1 MKNLRTYATFS
12 YTTEKADLRDTRKFC
27 VDVLNQQLFFALKSN
42 IVVIDKN
49 GNPTKEIEVCEVIEE
64 YEREQLV
71 SFDFLSDDLQLCMV
85 LSSGTIAV
93 CDENGKVESV
103 ACIPGP
109 VKCGAWSPDLQL
121 LILATDDM
129 IYSVSRD
136 FEIVSEEKLRP
147 TEAGKDQ
154 LLTVGWGSRETQFQ
168 GSAGRKNR
176 EKVDINK
183 VPTPVTDD
191 DSRTREIMISWR
203 ADAQFFTVSSVD
215 DIQFSDQ
222 GIIPCR
228 QLRVW
233 SRDLEFMSLC
243 EFLAG
248 EERQNLENLIATTR
262 LLNGKRSVWF
272 FERNGQYRGNF
283 LLSGSKEN
291 EIVEV
296 KSLAWNMDSTI
307 LAICLR
313 KDNVDQVQLWTVS
326 NFTWMEKLQYD
337 LHSQLISAIWDTECP
352 RKLHIL
358 TNNGQYYRMEIDS
371 EYCCEQMMVV
381 VADGDKLK
389 FTDLS
394 KAPIPPPMAHFEVLL
409 NGDVPSAFAMS
420 PNLDGVAVISS
431 DCQTVTILNID
442 NRKCYQR
449 KRFTL
454 HCRNNPGEFCPIYN
468 LQWKAS
474 NALTGVTKEANG
486 HYNLIEIDLES
497 EEMNVLYSSQHT
509 ILYQRFDSCASKYHL
524 TGSKNGNTIHY
535 ILDIKNDDREAVKNV
550 QEVLVANSESHKCK
564 YVVGLNAMISLTNNH
579 QLVVNNKILHQS
591 VSSFS
596 VEDGSLNGKSLDG
609 FLLITTLDNF
619 LHCISLNALQNWLTT
634 NNLKEADNF
643 FSAGRAIERGAQLV
657 AHEQNGTRVWL
668 QMPRGNLETINP
680 RALLV
685 HRLKQLLDE
694 LHFGQATREMRR
706 HRINT
711 NLIYDHNPKT
721 FLSNVAKFV
730 DEVDDVD
737 QLNMFVGT
745 LQEEDT
751 TCTIFKSNYCE
762 IKKQPDAETGTEKSG
777 KINSICNALRHC
789 ILSVNSSER
798 ASQRTVRF
806 YPVVLSCF
814 VMEKP
819 SRVADALSDMKLQ
832 LETANG
838 QYETLLSQ
846 WLRHLG
852 YLVDERTLYNQAL
865 KTYDLQIVLKV
876 AESSDRDPREYL
888 PVLNKL
894 RKYSPPAYQRYK
906 IDSLLED
913 YAGALTHLAE
923 LVINTKDEEKFEEC
937 IEHIKKYSLYS
948 QALALFCR
956 KFKYKEIC
964 ELCADNAFNNKSSAE
979 AAHLY
984 IKSGNVEKALQCYA
998 SDLDYAEYIRL
1009 GTKFGN
1015 DDTLRSTLKKMIVQM
1030 ESRNNF
1036 VGVAEVLS
1044 FLDREN
1050 NAKRIL
1056 DCYCQALQW
1065 TKAIRTAEE
1074 YVQQNSG
1081 NQTLLEYVRTALE
1094 NRVGVLNDQWT
1105 DWTDKLLKYSSRLEI
1120 LRQTKYNQIHE
1131 WITQETDDFQDIGQS
1146 ETLSEA
1152 STSVSNLS
1160 RLSKIST
1167 ASSRKKKQIDRKK
1180 KQIKEGS
1187 HYEDAAIL
1195 TALKDIYKQ
1204 VDQQQDEL
1212 HELLSA
1218 LLVMD
1223 LIDLGRKV
1231 QRKIQTLL
1239 DLCSKELQPKIWTD
1253 FIEPKHLGGPLFE
1266 IYRGADGLIRPPT
1279 ESLMPPRIQIADE
1292 MVPPTIRPMTGQ
1304 WKLKIFDS

>member
-12 YTTEKADLRDTRKFC
+12 CTTKKADLRDTKKFC
-27 VDVLNQQLFFALKSN
+27 VDVLNQQLYFALKSN

-49 GNPTKEIEVCEVIEE
+49 GNQTKEIQVCEVIEE

-93 CDENGKVESV
+93 CDESGKVESV
-103 ACIPGP
+103 AYIPGP
-109 VKCGAWSPDLQL
+109 IKCGAWSPDLQL

-136 FEIVSEEKLRP
+136 FEIVSEEKMRP
-147 TEAGKDQ
+147 MEAGKDQ

-183 VPTPVTDD
+183 VPTPVTEDD
-191 DSRTREIMISWR
+191 ARTRDILISWR

-215 DIQFSDQ
+215 DIQFSNQ

-243 EFLAG
+243 EFLGG
-248 EERQNLENLIATTR
+248 EERALCMRPSGNLIATTR
-262 LLNGKRSVWF
+262 LLNEKRSVWF

-283 LLSGSKEN
+283 LLSDGKEN

-307 LAICLR
+307 LAIL
-313 KDNVDQVQLWTVS
+313 QLWTVS
-326 NFTWMEKLQYD
+326 NYTWMEKLQYD

-352 RKLHIL
+352 RKLHFL

-371 EYCCEQMMVV
+371 EYCCDQMMAL
-381 VADGDKLK
+381 VADGGKLK

-420 PNLDGVAVISS
+420 PSLDGLAIISS
-431 DCQTVTILNID
+431 DSRTVTIFTMD
-442 NRKCYQR
+442 NRKWFKR
-449 KRFTL
+449 KHFTL
-454 HCRNNPGEFCPIYN
+454 HCHNNAEQFCPIYN
-468 LQWKAS
+468 LQWKLS
-474 NALTGVTKEANG
+474 NTLTGVTKEANG
-486 HYNLIEIDLES
+486 HYKLIEIDLES
-497 EEMNVLYSSQHT
+497 EEMNVLYSSQNT
-509 ILYQRFDSCASKYHL
+509 ILYQRFDSCTSEYHL
-524 TGSKNGNTIHY
+524 IVSKNGNTIHCT
-535 ILDIKNDDREAVKNV
+535 LDIKNVDQEAVKNAK
-550 QEVLVANSESHKCK
+550 EVLVANSESHKCK
-564 YVVGLNAMISLTNNH
+564 YVVGPNAMICLTNNH
-579 QLVVNNKILHQS
+579 QLVVNDKILHQS

-596 VEDGSLNGKSLDG
+596 VEDTTSNSKSLDG

-619 LHCISLNALQNWLTT
+619 LHCISLHALQNWLTT
-634 NNLKEADNF
+634 SNLKEADNF

-657 AHEQNGTRVWL
+657 AHEQHGTRVWL

-685 HRLKQLLDE
+685 YRLKQLLDE

-711 NLIYDHNPKT
+711 NLIYDHNPKV
-721 FLSNVAKFV
+721 FLSNGAKFV

-762 IKKQPDAETGTEKSG
+762 VKQPGTETVTEKSG

-789 ILSVNSSER
+789 ILSLNSSER

-819 SRVADALSDMKLQ
+819 SRVADALSDMKVQ

-888 PVLNKL
+888 PVLNNL

-913 YAGALTHLAE
+913 YAGALKHLAE
-923 LVINTKDEEKFEEC
+923 LVIETEDEEKFEEC
-937 IEHIKKYSLYS
+937 IGHIKKYSLYS

-964 ELCADNAFNNKSSAE
+964 ELCADNALNNKYAAE
-979 AAHLY
+979 AARLY

-1009 GTKFGN
+1009 GAKFSN
-1015 DDTLRSTLKKMIVQM
+1015 DETLRSTLKKMIVQM
-1030 ESRNNF
+1030 EARNNF

-1065 TKAIRTAEE
+1065 AKAIRSAEE
-1074 YVQQNSG
+1074 YVQQNSD
-1081 NQTLLEYVRTALE
+1081 NQLLLEYVRTALE

-1120 LRQTKYNQIHE
+1120 LRQTKYKQIHE
-1131 WITQETDDFQDIGQS
+1131 WITQETEDFHDIGQS

-1195 TALKDIYKQ
+1195 TALKEIYKQ

-1218 LLVMD
+1218 LLFVD
-1223 LIDLGRKV
+1223 LIDLGRKM
-1231 QRKIQTLL
+1231 QGKIQTLL

-1292 MVPPTIRPMTGQ
+1292 MVPPTIRPMAGQ